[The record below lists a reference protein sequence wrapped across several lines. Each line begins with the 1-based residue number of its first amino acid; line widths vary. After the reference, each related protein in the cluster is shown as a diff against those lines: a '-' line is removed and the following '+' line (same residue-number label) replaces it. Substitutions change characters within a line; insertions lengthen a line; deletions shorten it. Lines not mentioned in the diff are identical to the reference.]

1 LAFLKYVLHNV
12 APVCNA
18 LTMQNLLTA
27 KQKAEELGIS
37 RSTLTR
43 MVQAGKITPA
53 FKADGPNGVTLFA
66 PEFAPEKEVAA

>member
-1 LAFLKYVLHNV
+1 
-12 APVCNA
+12 
-18 LTMQNLLTA
+18 MQNLLTA

-66 PEFAPEKEVAA
+66 PEEVAA

>member
-1 LAFLKYVLHNV
+1 MVVAFV
-12 APVCNA
+12 AGVWNA
-18 LTMQNLLTA
+18 LTMQDLLTA

-53 FKADGPNGVTLFA
+53 FKADGANGVTLFHV
-66 PEFAPEKEVAA
+66 EDVAA